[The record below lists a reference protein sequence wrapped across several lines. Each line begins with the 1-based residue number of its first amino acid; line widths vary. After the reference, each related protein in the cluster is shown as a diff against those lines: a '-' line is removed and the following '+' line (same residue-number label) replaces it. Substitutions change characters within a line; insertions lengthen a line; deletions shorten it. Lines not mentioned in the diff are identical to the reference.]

1 MSTSDPRPRDPKT
14 RNEVRRLVAIFA
26 ALYFVQGSCE
36 PTDGLISQPLRAGML
51 ASGATPGAVAQFLA
65 IVGLPWAI
73 KPLYGIAVDLVPLFG
88 MRRRAW
94 MIVSTSLATV
104 GLAWLAIHPPAM
116 TPGWTL
122 GALLVLPTFGI
133 ALGDVVTDALMIER
147 GQPLG
152 ATGTLQSAQWTAS
165 YSATIA
171 IGWLVGWLTDR
182 DQSAI
187 AFGIA
192 AALSFGSLMLALTVI
207 REPPP
212 PTDPPEPP
220 SLIGALRA
228 SLSPRVLRA
237 AAFLFLLAFNPFAAL
252 EYAHVTI
259 DLGMSETHYGQT
271 VSVFA
276 IFAVIACLTYGW
288 AAERFEV
295 SRLAHAALGSSVL
308 VTLGLMLV
316 VDEASD
322 FGLSIA
328 SALAWT
334 FAFLLQADVA
344 ARLCPPR
351 YSGTVFALL
360 MAVSNGADSLSAY
373 LGGALHDRFSPTLGT
388 SITYDILVVLGA
400 LGTLFAWLLVPRL
413 ARDHAL
419 AKAEEPSA

>member
-1 MSTSDPRPRDPKT
+1 
-14 RNEVRRLVAIFA
+14 
-26 ALYFVQGSCE
+26 
-36 PTDGLISQPLRAGML
+36 ML
-51 ASGATPGAVAQFLA
+51 AHGATPGAVAQFLA
-65 IVGLPWAI
+65 LVGLPWAL
-73 KPLYGIAVDLVPLFG
+73 KPLYGVAVDLVPLFG

-94 MIVSTSLATV
+94 MILSTSIATI
-104 GLAWLAIHPPAM
+104 GLAWLAIYPPTM

-133 ALGDVVTDALMIER
+133 ALGDVVTDALMIET

-152 ATGTLQSAQWTAS
+152 VTGTLQSAQWTAS

-171 IGWLVGWLTDR
+171 IGWLVGWLTEHDR
-182 DQSAI
+182 SAI

-192 AALSFGSLMLALTVI
+192 AVLSLASLVVAIVVI

-212 PTDPPEPP
+212 PTDPPEP
-220 SLIGALRA
+220 A
-228 SLSPRVLRA
+228 SLRGAIRSAVTPRVLRA

-252 EYAHVTI
+252 EYAHVTV

-276 IFAVIACLTYGW
+276 IFAVVACLTYGW
-288 AAERFEV
+288 AAERFAIK
-295 SRLAHAALGSSVL
+295 RLAHVALGSSVL
-308 VTLGLMLV
+308 VTLGLVLV
-316 VDEASD
+316 VDEATD
-322 FGLSIA
+322 FALSIA

-360 MAVSNGADSLSAY
+360 MAVSNGADSLAAY
-373 LGGALHDRFSPTLGT
+373 LGGSLHERLSPLIGAAQ
-388 SITYDILVVLGA
+388 TYGVLVLLGA
-400 LGTLFAWLLVPRL
+400 LGTLGAWLLVPRL
-413 ARDHAL
+413 AADHAI
-419 AKAEEPSA
+419 ATSEEAA

>member
-1 MSTSDPRPRDPKT
+1 MGRKR
-14 RNEVRRLVAIFA
+14 EVRRLVAIFA

-51 ASGATPGAVAQFLA
+51 AHGATPGTVAQFLA

-73 KPLYGIAVDLVPLFG
+73 KPLYGVAVDLVPILG

-94 MIVSTSLATV
+94 MVLSTSLATI
-104 GLAWLAIHPPAM
+104 GLAWLAIHPPEM
-116 TPGWTL
+116 TPGWSPGL
-122 GALLVLPTFGI
+122 LLVLPTFGI
-133 ALGDVVTDALMIER
+133 ALGDVVTDALMIET

-152 ATGTLQSAQWTAS
+152 VTGTLQSAQWTAS

-171 IGWLVGWLTDR
+171 IGWIVGWLTDH

-192 AALSFGSLMLALTVI
+192 AVLSFASLLVALVVI

-212 PTDPPEPP
+212 PVDPPEAA
-220 SLIGALRA
+220 SFRGALR
-228 SLSPRVLRA
+228 SSFSPRVLRA

-259 DLGMSETHYGQT
+259 DLGLSETHYGQT

-276 IFAVIACLTYGW
+276 IFAVIACLSYGW
-288 AAERFEV
+288 AAERFAV
-295 SRLAHAALGSSVL
+295 KRLAHVALGSSVL

-316 VDEASD
+316 VDAASD
-322 FGLSIA
+322 FALSIG

-360 MAVSNGADSLSAY
+360 MAVSNGADSLAAY
-373 LGGALHDRFSPTLGT
+373 LGGALHEWLSPRLGA
-388 SITYDILVVLGA
+388 SLTYDLLVVSGA
-400 LGTLFAWLLVPRL
+400 LGTLGAWALVPRL
-413 ARDHAL
+413 AADHAL
-419 AKAEEPSA
+419 AKHEEETGRAEA